1 MAAGAEYPS
10 MNDQNRGMK
19 WALLAGVVGLSI
31 LMLYPPNKK
40 LKGGIDLV
48 GGTSLLF
55 EIDTTGLDELG
66 KTDLSNRVMEVLKQ
80 RVDPGGTMNL
90 EWRPIGNSRI
100 EIRMPLPPAAALKR
114 RAAYNEA
121 MRVVQDRGL
130 TRADI
135 DFALSMT
142 GEERERELEKL
153 VRNVPSRK
161 AQVEAVKAASD
172 AYRTAQ
178 ESGTSESAEAA
189 RATYEKA
196 ISDLLET
203 SLPVKRLEDVLALA
217 PNARAE
223 ELKTLA
229 QQFPAYA
236 EGGADSPINKV
247 VAAYDEWAAD
257 RAMLEDPSDLKRL
270 LRGAGVLEFG
280 IVAERDESNRDRI
293 KSFGAERLAQPVSTY
308 VEQLLKY
315 GPRYRPGESFRW
327 HEVSNI
333 TEFMRELRDVSKFDE
348 VKTASRQ
355 IFEKYAGRYYVL
367 AHADPEYVMSA
378 RVKDTSKKWKLQT
391 AWADRDPM
399 TGQNVVIFNLDG
411 RGGDLFYDLTSRNV
425 QRQMMILLD
434 DKAMSQAT
442 IIEGIRD
449 TCRITGQFSPEDV
462 QYIVRTLEAGALPAR
477 LKEQPLAEKTIGP
490 SLGATNRVKGINAS
504 IYGGLAVVV
513 FVLIYYGFAA
523 GGVANIALALNVLIT
538 LAVMAM
544 MQATFT
550 LPGIAGAILTVGM
563 AIDANV
569 LIFERF
575 REERDRGVPFR
586 KALMTGYDKAL
597 STIIDSNLTTLITCV
612 ILGMVSSEEVK
623 GFAIVL
629 GIGLATSM
637 FTALTVTRL
646 IFETLIAKG
655 MLTDFRMRRLIRV
668 PNIDWIVKRHAF
680 WMVSLVIA
688 GGGAALFTFM
698 SSTDPDS
705 VYDIELRGGT
715 SVTVDLK
722 AGQSMTDEEL
732 ADLITTPNRAGGVSS
747 VDWLTKSADALDRL
761 HAAQQAAV
769 ASGVLAEAP
778 AVRGDSIN
786 AYRLSWRDVRAD
798 GIELGDRDLAALMM
812 PVMAD
817 VVERGGVNYQDG
829 AVTFETRPGAMSFE
843 QFTAGIEDAARQARG
858 AAERMRKA
866 RVQKVGTLAEEGAD
880 PKAAETLSFD
890 ITTVETRR
898 ELVQSSILGAMG
910 DRLDVQQPL
919 SFEFIS
925 DDVLTHAPY
934 FVIQDDYSY
943 VSDVFEDGP
952 QSDLRKYKGGVAIRF
967 RLSDEEQPL
976 RVTDVERRLR
986 EVRLRGDSEQF
997 GTREWTVF
1005 PIGNPVGEGRYR
1017 QFVVAAV
1024 DDVIRFSPSEQD
1036 QWENLVAKRELDVI
1050 REALASEKTL
1060 SKIVQFAPQIA
1071 AQTEHNTIF
1080 AIVLALGAIVA
1091 YVWIRFGSVQ
1101 YGLAAT
1107 VATVHDVCVVLGAVT
1122 VSHFLYNTILGRAL
1136 GMSDFK
1142 IDLPMVAAILT
1153 VIGFSLNDTIVIF
1166 DRIRENR
1173 GKLGTISASLINNS
1187 INQTM
1192 SRTILTS
1199 LTVFFVVATLYIFG
1213 GDGIKGFSYALLV
1226 GVLVGTYS
1234 TLGVAVPMLYSP
1246 RVLYGVSFVIGTLCG
1261 IGVVIAGIP
1270 QGGVRYA
1277 GIALVVAFFAVWAYR
1292 VLAGGGARP
1301 ALRSPARA

>member
-1 MAAGAEYPS
+1 
-10 MNDQNRGMK
+10 MNDSNRGLK
-19 WALLAGVVGLSI
+19 WAMLVLIIGLSI

-55 EIDTTGLDELG
+55 EIDTTGLDEFA
-66 KTDLSNRVMEVLKQ
+66 KTDLADRVMEVLKQ

-114 RAAYNEA
+114 RAVYNDA
-121 MRVVQDRGL
+121 MRAIQDRGI
-130 TRADI
+130 TRTDI
-135 DFALSMT
+135 DFALSLS
-142 GEERERELEKL
+142 GDERQRELDKL
-153 VRNVPSRK
+153 VRGVPSR
-161 AQVEAVKAASD
+161 AALVTAVQTASD
-172 AYRTAQ
+172 AYRAAQ
-178 ESGTSESAEAA
+178 ESGSSESVATA
-189 RATYEKA
+189 RDAYEKA
-196 ISDLLET
+196 ISDLIET
-203 SLPVKRLEDVLALA
+203 SLPRKRLEDLLALA
-217 PNARAE
+217 PAQRQE
-223 ELKTLA
+223 ELQTLA

-236 EGGADSPINKV
+236 EGGADSLINKA
-247 VAAYDEWAAD
+247 VAAYDDWAAD
-257 RAMLEDPSDLKRL
+257 RAVLEDPSDLKRL

-280 IVAERDESNRDRI
+280 IVAERDDSNRDRI
-293 KSFGAERLAQPVSTY
+293 KSFGVERLAQPVATY
-308 VEQLLKY
+308 VDQLLKY
-315 GPRYRPGESFRW
+315 GPRYRPGDSFRW
-327 HEVSNI
+327 HEVTKI
-333 TEFMRELRDVSKFDE
+333 QEFMRGADGGRLRDLSKFDE
-348 VKTASRQ
+348 AKLASRQ

-367 AHADPEYVMSA
+367 AHADPEYVMTA
-378 RVKDTSKKWKLQT
+378 RATESSKKWKLQT

-399 TGQNVVIFNLDG
+399 TGQNVVIFHLDS

-442 IIEGIRD
+442 IIEPIRD

-490 SLGATNRVKGINAS
+490 SLGATNRVKGIQAS
-504 IYGGLAVVV
+504 VYGGLAVVV
-513 FVLIYYGFAA
+513 FVLIYYGIAG

-538 LAVMAM
+538 LAIMAM

-586 KALMTGYDKAL
+586 KALMTGYEKAL

-655 MLTDFRMRRLIRV
+655 MLSDLRMRRLIHV
-668 PNIDWIVKRHAF
+668 PNIDWVSKRHGF
-680 WMVSLVIA
+680 WMLSIVIA
-688 GGGAALFTFM
+688 GGGATLFTLT
-698 SSTDPDS
+698 STTDPDS

-722 AGQSMTDEEL
+722 AGEKMTDEEL
-732 ADLITTPNRAGGVSS
+732 ADLITTPGRTAGPSS
-747 VDWLTKSADALDRL
+747 VDWLTKAADALDRL
-761 HAAQQAAV
+761 VAAQNAAI
-769 ASGVLAEAP
+769 ASGALADAP
-778 AVRGDSIN
+778 AVRGEASN
-786 AYRLSWRDVRAD
+786 TYRLSWRGVQAD
-798 GIELGDRDLAALMM
+798 GVDLTDRDLAALMM
-812 PVMAD
+812 PVVAD
-817 VVERGGVNYQDG
+817 TVERGGVNFRDG
-829 AVTFETRPGAMSFE
+829 AVSFDMRSGTMTFE
-843 QFTAGIEDAARQARG
+843 QFVAGLKDAADHARS

-866 RVQKVGTLAEEGAD
+866 RVQEVGVLAEEGAPAD
-880 PKAAETLSFD
+880 AVTTQSFD

-898 ELVQSSILGAMG
+898 ELVQASILGAMG

-919 SFEFIS
+919 SFEFVT
-925 DDVLTHAPY
+925 DEVMTHAPY

-967 RLSDEEQPL
+967 RLDQEEQPV
-976 RVTDVERRLR
+976 RTADIERRLR
-986 EVRLRGDSEQF
+986 EVRLRGDAEQY
-997 GTREWTVF
+997 GSREWAVY
-1005 PIGNPVGEGRYR
+1005 PIGAPVGDGAYR
-1017 QFVVAAV
+1017 EFVVAAV
-1024 DDVIRFSPSEQD
+1024 DDVIRFSPADQE
-1036 QWENLVAKRELDVI
+1036 QWESLVAKRELDVV

-1122 VSHFLYNTILGRAL
+1122 VSHYLYNTFLGAAL

-1142 IDLPMVAAILT
+1142 IDLPMIAAILT

-1173 GKLGTISASLINNS
+1173 GKLGSLSASLINNS

-1213 GDGIKGFSYALLV
+1213 GEGIKGFSYALLV

-1234 TLGVAVPMLYSP
+1234 TLGVAVPLLYSP
-1246 RVLYGVSFVIGTLCG
+1246 RVLYGVSFVIAALCG
-1261 IGVVIAGIP
+1261 MGVVIASVPAGTIRYVGI
-1270 QGGVRYA
+1270 G
-1277 GIALVVAFFAVWAYR
+1277 LVMA
-1292 VLAGGGARP
+1292 VLAIWAFRTLGSGSSGGTRA
-1301 ALRSPARA
+1301 PARA